1 MTKIQIKFL
10 KCIYEGDK
18 TAEELCKILKISS
31 NKNDI
36 LGGYYN
42 ALNNEINYVTSDDGN
57 EIDTMFHIIP
67 NNTPVS
73 NKDKYVITKEG
84 RKYIEDYLD
93 NKKNQKRGNIIGII
107 GIMVAIIAIIISVII
122 R

>member
-1 MTKIQIKFL
+1 
-10 KCIYEGDK
+10 
-18 TAEELCKILKISS
+18 
-31 NKNDI
+31 
-36 LGGYYN
+36 
-42 ALNNEINYVTSDDGN
+42 
-57 EIDTMFHIIP
+57 MFHIIP